1 MVCQYDKNLL
11 LFFLNQIRVYYLL
24 ERVVKA
30 QCTLLAFWEQL
41 FQNYK
46 YLDAVFGIKYLEM
59 ALVPQTT

>member
-1 MVCQYDKNLL
+1 M
-11 LFFLNQIRVYYLL
+11 
-24 ERVVKA
+24 VKA